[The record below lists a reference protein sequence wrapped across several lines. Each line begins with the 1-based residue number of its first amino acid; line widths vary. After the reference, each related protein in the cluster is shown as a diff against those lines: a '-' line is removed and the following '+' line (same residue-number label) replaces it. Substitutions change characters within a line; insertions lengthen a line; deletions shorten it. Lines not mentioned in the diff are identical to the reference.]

1 MKRGLPQSRKRIGRP
16 PRLVLLV
23 GFMGSGKTSV
33 GEALAEALGW
43 AFVDLDRQIEMVS
56 GKTIPE
62 LFRSAGEREFRRL
75 ERSLLSEALTD
86 ATDNRVIALG
96 GGTFAQP
103 GVPDMAR
110 RLGAM
115 SIFLDAGVDEL
126 WARCCNDGRQ
136 RPLAVDQNQF
146 RQLYEAR
153 RKRYMKADLRVHS
166 SGKTVRQVVDIV
178 RGRLAGKPER
188 GI

>member
-1 MKRGLPQSRKRIGRP
+1 MKRSFLQPGKRPGRS

-33 GEALAEALGW
+33 GEALAEGLGW
-43 AFVDLDRQIEMVS
+43 AFVDLDRQIEIAS
-56 GKTIPE
+56 GKSIPE

-75 ERSLLSEALTD
+75 ERSLLREALAPTPGD
-86 ATDNRVIALG
+86 RVIALG

-103 GVPDMAR
+103 GVPELAR
-110 RLGAM
+110 RVGAI
-115 SIFLDAGVDEL
+115 SVFLDGDVDEL
-126 WARCCNDGRQ
+126 WARCCGDGRQ

-166 SGKTVRQVVDIV
+166 SGKTVRQVVKIV
-178 RGRLAGKPER
+178 RGRLAGTPQGE
-188 GI
+188 I

>member
-1 MKRGLPQSRKRIGRP
+1 
-16 PRLVLLV
+16 LVLLI

-33 GEALAEALGW
+33 GEALAEGLGW

-96 GGTFAQP
+96 GGTFAQAANRDALLKANAMTVLLEAP
-103 GVPDMAR
+103 LEELQR
-110 RLGAM
+110 RCA
-115 SIFLDAGVDEL
+115 
-126 WARCCNDGRQ
+126 NDSTV
-136 RPLAVDQNQF
+136 RPLALQ
-146 RQLYEAR
+146 EAR
-153 RKRYMKADLRVHS
+153 FAELYQQRQQAYSLARRRVET
-166 SGKTVRQVVDIV
+166 SGKTVDEVAQEVARILAEAMPEV
-178 RGRLAGKPER
+178 RK
-188 GI
+188 